1 MLKREEQGGQGGQG
15 GQGEMIT
22 AVGGIPD
29 MRSPSMTLSGVGM
42 GSEMSQQVASSGVQ
56 GYGGVATCQG
66 TVMISSPSMMVYQR
80 EGQGQRQGQ
89 GQGQGQGVNG
99 THMNYNTVQSTATSR
114 NNQSYANQQS
124 GSGAN
129 GYGGNN
135 IVCI

>member
-1 MLKREEQGGQGGQG
+1 MCGQGGQG

-29 MRSPSMTLSGVGM
+29 MRSPSITLSGVGM
-42 GSEMSQQVASSGVQ
+42 GSGMSQQVTSSGVQ

-66 TVMISSPSMMVYQR
+66 TVMISSPSMMIYQR
-80 EGQGQRQGQ
+80 GGQGQ

-99 THMNYNTVQSTATSR
+99 AHMNYNTVQSTATSR

-129 GYGGNN
+129 GYGGKN
-135 IVCI
+135 IICI